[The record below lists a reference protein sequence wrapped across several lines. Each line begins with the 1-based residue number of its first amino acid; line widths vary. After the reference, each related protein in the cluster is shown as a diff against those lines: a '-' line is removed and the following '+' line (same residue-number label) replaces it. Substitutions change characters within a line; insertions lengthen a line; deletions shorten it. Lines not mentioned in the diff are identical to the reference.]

1 MENASFDFFPK
12 SMDRRSMRRDAKP
25 EPVPP
30 EKEYK
35 IFSLSIYV
43 LLTSKGMEDEE
54 SLKTVGLV
62 SKPLHSVHSHLEL
75 QIIARAHAQILDS
88 RDDPVKEIENEIPQS
103 APFPQCSG
111 PVRSYW
117 QHPRDK
123 PSNCDPWKLPMPETE
138 TIISDSLHL
147 FSSD

>member
-1 MENASFDFFPK
+1 MQNPSLFRLRK
-12 SMDRRSMRRDAKP
+12 GT
-25 EPVPP
+25 
-30 EKEYK
+30 K
-35 IFSLSIYV
+35 ILFSKM

-62 SKPLHSVHSHLEL
+62 SKPLHSVHSHLKL
-75 QIIARAHAQILDS
+75 QIIARTHGQILDS
-88 RDDPVKEIENEIPQS
+88 HDDPVKEIENKIPQS

-123 PSNCDPWKLPMPETE
+123 PSNCGHFP
-138 TIISDSLHL
+138 
-147 FSSD
+147 